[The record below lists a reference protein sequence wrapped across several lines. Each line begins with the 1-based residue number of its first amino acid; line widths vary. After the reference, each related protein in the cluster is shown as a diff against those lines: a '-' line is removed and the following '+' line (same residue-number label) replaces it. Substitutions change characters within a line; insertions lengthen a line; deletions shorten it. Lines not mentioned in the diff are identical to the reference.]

1 VPKKAFAVQLRGA
14 SEGYKPDLSHF
25 DGVLVLQSGKEFFM
39 VVVAKMRGAFVCVC
53 LGLALSGSA
62 SAQMGSA
69 QPRTQASVTKAMKK
83 AAKQQ
88 KKDQKKNA
96 KAQQEALK
104 HYKKI
109 HGITR

>member
-1 VPKKAFAVQLRGA
+1 MG
-14 SEGYKPDLSHF
+14 
-25 DGVLVLQSGKEFFM
+25 
-39 VVVAKMRGAFVCVC
+39 VVAKIRGVFLCVC

-62 SAQMGSA
+62 SAQWGPS
-69 QPRTQASVTKAMKK
+69 QPRTRASVTKAMKK

-88 KKDQKKNA
+88 KKNQKKNA
-96 KAQQEALK
+96 KAQQKALK